1 MIIEEAPEEGE
12 EPESDA
18 GGVVPWVLSART
30 EGALQAQA
38 VQLSEF
44 VGESSPVDV
53 GWSLVS
59 TRAAF
64 EHRAVVVGRGRDE
77 LVRGLSEVAQGRGV
91 RGVASSA
98 SGGLAFVFAGQGSQR
113 LGMGRGLYERFPV
126 FAEAFD
132 EVCGRVG
139 PGVREVVF
147 GSDAG
152 ELDRTV
158 WAQAGLFALEVALF
172 RLLESWGVRPGC
184 LIGHSVGELSAACV
198 AGLWSLEDACRV
210 VAARARLMQA
220 LPAGGVMVAVRAE
233 AGELAGFLG
242 EDVVIASV
250 NAPGQVVIAGPEG
263 GVERVVAACGA
274 RSRRLAVSHAFHS
287 PLVEPMLGEFRRVV
301 ESVAFG
307 VPSLRVVSNVT
318 GAWVDPEEWGT
329 PEYWVRQVREPVRFA
344 DGVATLL
351 DAGVRTFVE
360 LGPAGALT
368 SMVSHC
374 ADATATSV
382 TAVPTLRPDHDESR
396 TVLSAA
402 ASLYVQ
408 GHPVDWA
415 PLFPR
420 ARTVDLPTYPFQH
433 QHYW

>member
-1 MIIEEAPEEGE
+1 
-12 EPESDA
+12 
-18 GGVVPWVLSART
+18 
-30 EGALQAQA
+30 
-38 VQLSEF
+38 
-44 VGESSPVDV
+44 
-53 GWSLVS
+53 
-59 TRAAF
+59 
-64 EHRAVVVGRGRDE
+64 
-77 LVRGLSEVAQGRGV
+77 
-91 RGVASSA
+91 
-98 SGGLAFVFAGQGSQR
+98 FVFAGQGSQR

-360 LGPAGALT
+360 LGPAGTLT